1 MRKFLKPLLSCTA
14 LVAALP
20 LAAENTIDANTP
32 IHDVNGEAIT
42 LGHMIL
48 MYETL
53 PEQYKSIPIDQ
64 LFEGIGDQLVRQTLL
79 SQMLDEEDSQRTK
92 ISLENDRRLHRAQ
105 AALGKLI
112 EENVTQEALKAAYDE
127 KYANSPPKV
136 EYNASHIL
144 IETEEEA
151 LNLIKRLNEGA
162 DFAEL
167 AMAHSTGPS
176 GPNGGNLGWFGEGRM
191 VPSFE
196 KAVVEMEKEA
206 ISGPVKTDFGWHVI
220 RLNDTRTIGAPAFE
234 DAQASLREEL
244 EQKVVDERL
253 DALLEGDGV
262 FTFEYNN
269 LDPNLMTNSDLLDD
283 E

>member
-1 MRKFLKPLLSCTA
+1 
-14 LVAALP
+14 
-20 LAAENTIDANTP
+20 
-32 IHDVNGEAIT
+32 
-42 LGHMIL
+42 
-48 MYETL
+48 
-53 PEQYKSIPIDQ
+53 
-64 LFEGIGDQLVRQTLL
+64 
-79 SQMLDEEDSQRTK
+79 
-92 ISLENDRRLHRAQ
+92 
-105 AALGKLI
+105 
-112 EENVTQEALKAAYDE
+112 
-127 KYANSPPKV
+127 
-136 EYNASHIL
+136 
-144 IETEEEA
+144 
-151 LNLIKRLNEGA
+151 
-162 DFAEL
+162 
-167 AMAHSTGPS
+167 MAHSTGPS

-253 DALLEGDGV
+253 DALLKGDGV